1 MKFLID
7 ENLPI
12 SLKKK
17 LSEKGYDVFDI
28 RELGKFGITDE
39 EIIKIA
45 SDQGRILISANYKH
59 FGNIIMFPPSQYNGI
74 IIVKMPKSS
83 IQEVIKRVINVID
96 SLSEEDIKNSTI
108 IIEPSKLRKRK

>member
-12 SLKKK
+12 SLKNK

-28 RELGKFGITDE
+28 RETGKFGMTDE

-45 SDQGRILISANYKH
+45 SNQNRILISANYKH
-59 FGNIIMFPPSQYNGI
+59 FGNIIMFPPSKYNGI

-83 IQEVIKRVINVID
+83 IQEVITRIVNVID

-108 IIEPSKLRKRK
+108 IIEPSKIRKRK

>member
-28 RELGKFGITDE
+28 REIGKSGATDE
-39 EIIKIA
+39 EVIKIA
-45 SDQGRILISANYKH
+45 SEFNCFLISANHKH
-59 FGNIIMFPPSQYNGI
+59 FANIVMFPPFQYNGI
-74 IIVKMPKSS
+74 IIVKMPRCS
-83 IQEVIKRVINVID
+83 IQEMI
-96 SLSEEDIKNSTI
+96 
-108 IIEPSKLRKRK
+108 